1 MGFNDKLRYLYGILY
16 SQTCLQRS
24 SVLGWPPFKMCP
36 VILTSNQDGHQAKN
50 RKKGG

>member
-24 SVLGWPPFKMCP
+24 PLGQRKNERLRQVTVNLRSVDPDC
-36 VILTSNQDGHQAKN
+36 Q
-50 RKKGG
+50 